1 MPPSSS
7 TDRQQAKELAVF
19 AGLYGLSNLN
29 AEMLRRAVGADSKL
43 QASPSLVADSARLIS
58 DHLHPLMMAIGA
70 VWLLCLAV
78 AIVRKRT
85 LPRWAFDAAGLWFCV
100 RLVLEFLIVNGLI
113 FQPAL
118 VQPGV
123 LLGQIVVYL
132 PFFVLNWGW
141 IFYRLDWLHPIQPG
155 SVIRLS
161 DIDPERGLSR
171 FDYFHSTV
179 NTLINK
185 GKSTITG
192 VSRTGRITALIF
204 NGMLLSL
211 YAVAFARILQL
222 TKATL

>member
-58 DHLHPLMMAIGA
+58 NHLHPLMMAIGA

-100 RLVLEFLIVNGLI
+100 RLVLEFLIINGLI
-113 FQPAL
+113 FHQHWCSP
-118 VQPGV
+118 VC
-123 LLGQIVVYL
+123 
-132 PFFVLNWGW
+132 
-141 IFYRLDWLHPIQPG
+141 
-155 SVIRLS
+155 S
-161 DIDPERGLSR
+161 
-171 FDYFHSTV
+171 
-179 NTLINK
+179 
-185 GKSTITG
+185 
-192 VSRTGRITALIF
+192 
-204 NGMLLSL
+204 
-211 YAVAFARILQL
+211 
-222 TKATL
+222 

>member
-1 MPPSSS
+1 M
-7 TDRQQAKELAVF
+7 F

-58 DHLHPLMMAIGA
+58 DHLHPLMMAIVA

-100 RLVLEFLIVNGLI
+100 RLVLKFLIINGLI

-161 DIDPERGLSR
+161 DIAPERGLSR

-185 GKSTITG
+185 GKATITG
-192 VSRTGRITALIF
+192 VSRTGRLTALIF